1 MRTSSR
7 AAVALLSIIAILGLG
22 GVTASAAPGGEGG
35 NVTICHR
42 TNSNHNPYIT
52 ESPSVQG
59 QNGAADHL
67 QQHKGP
73 LWNPTLKKQKIEWGD
88 VIAPLPGVGDDPS
101 TTDVDESKG
110 SQAYQE
116 LEAQQAGEG
125 QAFIDRG
132 CHAAV
137 PPVIPTHSVTLDKV
151 TEGET
156 APAASTKFTFT
167 VVCDSGDVDSPV
179 EIAPADDPV
188 TVATGVAEDDLCTIT
203 ETNSNDA
210 DDISFAVTGGTEDS
224 HTDSSVTV
232 AAGADTAVVATNGYG
247 EVLGEVIT
255 PTPKPTPKPAPAVE
269 AAALPTT
276 GASDM
281 TPYYAM
287 AGAALLLLGAMARLA
302 SRKLLIDSES

>member
-1 MRTSSR
+1 MRTSIR
-7 AAVALLSIIAILGLG
+7 AAVALLTICTLVGFG
-22 GVTASAAPGGEGG
+22 GAVASAGQGGQGG
-35 NVTICHR
+35 NEDNITICHR
-42 TNSNHNPYIT
+42 TNSNANPYVIIT
-52 ESPSVQG
+52 TDASG
-59 QNGAADHL
+59 QNGGTDHL
-67 QQHKGP
+67 HEHQGP
-73 LWNPTLKKQKIEWGD
+73 VWDPTLKKQKIEWGD
-88 VIAPLPGVGDDPS
+88 VIPPPPGQ
-101 TTDVDESKG
+101 TEG
-110 SQAYQE
+110 SQAYEQ
-116 LEAQQAGEG
+116 LEDQQAGEG
-125 QAFIDRG
+125 QAYIDRG
-132 CHAAV
+132 CHAAE
-137 PPVIPTHSVTLDKV
+137 PPVVPTHSVTLDKV

-156 APAASTKFTFT
+156 APVASTEFTFT
-167 VVCDSGDVDSPV
+167 VECESGDVPESPV
-179 EIAPADDPV
+179 SIAPEDDPL

-203 ETNSNDA
+203 ETNSNGA

-224 HTDSSVTV
+224 HTDTSVTV